1 MSGYSQAKQPIRVD
15 TVLEEDTLLLA
26 GFVGREALSQPYLL
40 ELDLRSEDAGIDAEG
55 LLRTPLSVGIHMPDG
70 EVRRIHGLVRSFGVR
85 GRRGPLTAYRAEVV
99 PWLWFLSL
107 TRDCRIFQGTSV
119 PDIVQEVF
127 EGHGYSDF
135 SFRLTQDYAPRE
147 YCVQY
152 RETDLNFV
160 SRLLEEEGIFYF
172 FEHTEEGH
180 TLVLTDYAQA
190 EACMGPEE
198 LRVHGGARP
207 GMDVITE
214 LRQDLSVHT
223 GAIALAD
230 YDYLKPSL
238 ELRSALGDDEPNELY
253 DYHHSQFTEL
263 ADGDR
268 YARIALEREESTRN
282 AIQGRSTCRGFQ
294 TGRKFRLDDH
304 FRSDA
309 NQEYLLL
316 EVRHRARSG
325 SFVSGGEPEKLDY
338 QNDFLGIPHGTPY
351 RPPRRARKPV
361 VSGSQTARVVG
372 PSGEKI
378 YVDEYSRVKV
388 HFFWD
393 RLGGEDEN
401 SSCWVR
407 VSQNWAGNNWGG
419 MFIPHVG
426 NEVIVDFLDGDPDRP
441 LITGRVYNDE
451 QMPPQSLPA
460 NHDKSIIEDDYGN
473 EIVLD
478 ATPGDE
484 HIRIY
489 SPSHRSLLEI
499 GKSIKW
505 RSNSD
510 LYEIMKGEKGIVTLG
525 MGLGVSVGFKTSV
538 DLGGSLSLFAGYKF
552 DASLSQKFE
561 LSAGPSA
568 KVSAGEEY
576 QWKLS
581 GFSNHVKD
589 SARLHSDD
597 SVLLIGGSGG
607 NSGVMEASKQS
618 LTLQF
623 APHRPGFEAATQA
636 KAAWA
641 VAISTLIGLGI
652 TIGGSVASDIFT
664 FRDGDEGDANANA
677 AYGSLGTMVGLGA
690 IDAGVTAVILAAIK
704 KKARTVNRAKI
715 HGSPH
720 ARLTLD
726 SKGFKAE
733 AAIGAPGG
741 AGNIPMNAP
750 MASLA
755 LTGMGSANV
764 EAEAEVNVKAPVVI
778 LEGDNGMVG
787 IKAPLVAIDAKNIVK
802 IKGNSLVKI
811 G

>member
-1 MSGYSQAKQPIRVD
+1 MSGYSQANQPIRVD
-15 TVLEEDTLLLA
+15 TVLEEDELLLA
-26 GFVGREALSQPYLL
+26 GFVGREAISQPFLL
-40 ELDLRSEDAGIDAEG
+40 ELDLRSENASIDPVD
-55 LLRTPLSVGIHMPDG
+55 LLRTPLSIGIEMQDG
-70 EVRRIHGLVRSFGVR
+70 EIRRIHGMVRSFGFR
-85 GRRGPLTAYRAEVV
+85 GRRGPLTAYRAQVV

-107 TRDCRIFQGTSV
+107 TRDSRIFQGKSV
-119 PDIVQEVF
+119 PEIVQEVF
-127 EGHGYSDF
+127 EGHGFSDF
-135 SFRLTQDYAPRE
+135 SLRLTQDYEERE

-172 FEHTEEGH
+172 FEHSEERH
-180 TLVLTDYAQA
+180 TLILTDYSQV
-190 EACMGPEE
+190 EVCEGPEE
-198 LRVHGGARP
+198 VRAFSGSRP
-207 GMDVITE
+207 GMDVLTE
-214 LRQDLSVHT
+214 LGQDLSVHT
-223 GAIALAD
+223 GSVSLAD
-230 YDYLKPSL
+230 YDFLKPSL
-238 ELRSALGDDEPNELY
+238 ELRANLGDAESDELY

-263 ADGDR
+263 AEGDR
-268 YARIALEREESTRN
+268 YARLALEREESVRHVV
-282 AIQGRSTCRGFQ
+282 QGRGTCRGFQ

-304 FRSDA
+304 FRGDA

-316 EVRHRARSG
+316 EVRHRGRSG
-325 SFVSGGEPEKLDY
+325 SFVSGGDSDELDY
-338 QNDFLGIPHGTPY
+338 QNDFTAVPHGTPY

-378 YVDEYSRVKV
+378 WVDEYGRVKV

-393 RLGGEDEN
+393 RLGAQNEN

-407 VSQNWAGNNWGG
+407 VSQNWAGNRWGG

-426 NEVIVDFLDGDPDRP
+426 HEVVVDFLDGDPDRP
-441 LITGRVYNDE
+441 LITGRVYNQE
-451 QMPPQSLPA
+451 QMPPQALPA

-478 ATPGDE
+478 ATPGSE

-489 SPSHRSLLEI
+489 SPSHKSLLEI
-499 GKSIKW
+499 GKSVKW
-505 RSNSD
+505 RSDSD

-538 DLGGSLSLFAGYKF
+538 DLGGSLSLFAGYKL
-552 DASLSQKFE
+552 DASLSQKLE

-589 SARLHSDD
+589 GARLHSDD
-597 SVLLIGGSGG
+597 SLLLIGGSGG
-607 NSGVMEASKQS
+607 TSGVMEASKQS

-623 APHRPGFEAATQA
+623 APHRPGFEARTQA
-636 KAAWA
+636 KAAWT

-652 TIGGSVASDIFT
+652 TIGGSVASDILM
-664 FRDGDEGDANANA
+664 FRDGDEGNANANA
-677 AYGSLGTMVGLGA
+677 AYGSLGAMVGLGA
-690 IDAGVTAVILAAIK
+690 IDAGVTAGLLAGIK

-720 ARLTLD
+720 ARITLNN
-726 SKGFKAE
+726 GGVRAE
-733 AAIGAPGG
+733 AAVGG
-741 AGNIPMNAP
+741 AGPGNTPISSP
-750 MASLA
+750 MASLDLKA
-755 LTGMGSANV
+755 AG
-764 EAEAEVNVKAPVVI
+764 EAI
-778 LEGDNGMVG
+778 LEGEAKVEA
-787 IKAPLVAIDAKNIVK
+787 KAPLISLEAGTLVGMKAQVVAIDAKSIVK
-802 IKGNSLVKI
+802 IKGDSLVKI

>member
-1 MSGYSQAKQPIRVD
+1 MSGYSQATQPIRVD
-15 TVLEEDTLLLA
+15 TVLEEDALLLA

-40 ELDLRSEDAGIDAEG
+40 ELDLRSEDANIDPED

-70 EVRRIHGLVRSFGVR
+70 EVRRIHGLVRSFGFR

-107 TRDCRIFQGTSV
+107 TRDCRIFQDKSV
-119 PDIVQEVF
+119 PEIVQEVF
-127 EGHGYSDF
+127 EGHGFSDF
-135 SFRLTQDYAPRE
+135 SFRVTQDYEARG

-180 TLVLTDYAQA
+180 TLVLTDYSQA

-198 LRVHGGARP
+198 LRVHGGSRP

-223 GAIALAD
+223 GAISLAD

-238 ELRSALGDDEPNELY
+238 ELRSMLGDDEPNELY
-253 DYHHSQFTEL
+253 DYHHSQFAEL

-268 YARIALEREESTRN
+268 YARIALEREECTRS
-282 AIQGRSTCRGFQ
+282 AVQGRSTCRGFQ
-294 TGRKFRLDDH
+294 SGRKFRLDDH

-325 SFVSGGEPEKLDY
+325 SFVSGGEAEQLDY
-338 QNDFLGIPHGTPY
+338 QNDFLAIPHGTPY
-351 RPPRRARKPV
+351 RPPRRARRPV

-378 YVDEYSRVKV
+378 WVDEYSRVKV

-393 RLGGEDEN
+393 RLGGQDEN

-426 NEVIVDFLDGDPDRP
+426 HEVIVDFLDGDPDRP
-441 LITGRVYNDE
+441 LITGRVYNQE
-451 QMPPQSLPA
+451 QMPPQALPA

-478 ATPGDE
+478 ATPGNE
-484 HIRIY
+484 HIRLY

-499 GKSIKW
+499 GKSVKW
-505 RSNSD
+505 RSDSD
-510 LYEIMKGEKGIVTLG
+510 MYEIMKGEKGIVTLG
-525 MGLGVSVGFKTSV
+525 MGLGVSVGFKASV
-538 DLGGSLSLFAGYKF
+538 DLGGSLSLFAGFKF
-552 DASLSQKFE
+552 SASLSESFE
-561 LSAGPSA
+561 LSFGPSA
-568 KVSAGEEY
+568 KFSVGEEY
-576 QWKLS
+576 RWKLS
-581 GFSNHVKD
+581 GFSQHVKD
-589 SARLHSDD
+589 GARLHSDD
-597 SVLLIGGSGG
+597 SVLVIGGSGG
-607 NSGVMEASKQS
+607 GSGVMEASKQA

-623 APHRPGFEAATQA
+623 AQHRPGFEAKTQA
-636 KAAWA
+636 KAATA
-641 VAISTLIGLGI
+641 VAVSSLAG
-652 TIGGSVASDIFT
+652 VAVTAGASAYSDWAT
-664 FRDGDEGDANANA
+664 FNAGNTHNSNS
-677 AYGSLGTMVGLGA
+677 AYGSLGAMVPAVG
-690 IDAGVTAVILAAIK
+690 IDAAITAAVLKAVKGA
-704 KKARTVNRAKI
+704 ARTISRATI

-720 ARLTLD
+720 ARITLNNQ
-726 SKGFKAE
+726 GVKAE
-733 AAIGAPGG
+733 AAIGATG
-741 AGNIPMNAP
+741 AGNTPISSPL
-750 MASLA
+750 ASLE
-755 LTGMGSANV
+755 LTPSSGGKASL
-764 EAEAEVNVKAPVVI
+764 EAKTTVQAKAPVI
-778 LEGDNGMVG
+778 MLEADQMVG
-787 IKAPLVAIDAKNIVK
+787 MKAKLVAMDAKQIVK
-802 IKGNSLVKI
+802 IKGGSLIKI